1 MLIGICGKSGSGKS
15 TIANEMCNTY
25 KLISNSDSIL
35 HLDIDKVGHEV
46 LTIKEVQDELMLF
59 FGKDILANN
68 KVNRKKLGE
77 LVFAS
82 REKMQHLSD
91 ITWKYMQEEIDKILE
106 NNQNKII
113 ILDWILLTKTKFF
126 NMCDIKILVDTP
138 LSIRKARAVKRDNI
152 SDTDFDLREQASVE
166 YNYDDFDFI
175 INNNEKDMEKG
186 GRYYVKNNVSRKFRS
201 DN

>member
-15 TIANEMCNTY
+15 TIANEICNTY

-35 HLDIDKVGHEV
+35 HLDIDKIGHDV

-91 ITWKYMQEEIDKILE
+91 ITWKYMQKEIDKILE

-166 YNYDDFDFI
+166 YNYDDFDL
-175 INNNEKDMEKG
+175 
-186 GRYYVKNNVSRKFRS
+186 
-201 DN
+201 

>member
-15 TIANEMCNTY
+15 TIANEICNTY

-35 HLDIDKVGHEV
+35 HLDIDKIGHDV

-91 ITWKYMQEEIDKILE
+91 ITWKYMQKEIDKILE

-113 ILDWILLTKTKFF
+113 ILDWILLTNTKFF

-175 INNNEKDMEKG
+175 IDNNEKDMEKG
-186 GRYYVKNNVSRKFRS
+186 GRYYVKNNVSRKF
-201 DN
+201 

>member
-15 TIANEMCNTY
+15 TIANEIFNTY

-35 HLDIDKVGHEV
+35 HLDIDKIGHEV
-46 LTIKEVQDELMLF
+46 LTIKEVQDELMSF

-106 NNQNKII
+106 NNQNKI
-113 ILDWILLTKTKFF
+113 
-126 NMCDIKILVDTP
+126 MH
-138 LSIRKARAVKRDNI
+138 SR
-152 SDTDFDLREQASVE
+152 
-166 YNYDDFDFI
+166 
-175 INNNEKDMEKG
+175 
-186 GRYYVKNNVSRKFRS
+186 NV
-201 DN
+201 